1 MVQRPIP
8 MVFLVRKT
16 IDIPWRST
24 FPGGRCPCLQ
34 VVQILHCCLFKTVE
48 IHSAAR
54 RHPCR
59 GSDADSLGLPQ
70 RFSSCCT
77 LTRWSSWVVQVL
89 QFSSADVEETA
100 DLPQLRR
107 FAWTLALHMP
117 VDVQRQ
123 VPYGR

>member
-1 MVQRPIP
+1 MIIQRRG
-8 MVFLVRKT
+8 V
-16 IDIPWRST
+16 
-24 FPGGRCPCLQ
+24 
-34 VVQILHCCLFKTVE
+34 
-48 IHSAAR
+48 R

-59 GSDADSLGLPQ
+59 GANADSLGLPQ
-70 RFSSCCT
+70 RFSSCST

-117 VDVQRQ
+117 VVVQRQ
-123 VPYGR
+123 VPYGL